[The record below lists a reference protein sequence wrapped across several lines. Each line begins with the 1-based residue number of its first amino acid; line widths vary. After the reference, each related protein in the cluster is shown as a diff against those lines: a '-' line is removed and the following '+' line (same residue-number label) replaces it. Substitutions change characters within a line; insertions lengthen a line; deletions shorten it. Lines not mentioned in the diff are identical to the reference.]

1 MTDSYDL
8 LREYALLPVSTWA
21 GGYVRPGKDARMQLI
36 ALLASVER
44 LQSIEQML
52 REPGEDVI
60 RDAAIAVEKAA
71 LTMDRNTSN
80 LAHINTR
87 NMTETMVVATIAVL
101 RKKARV

>member
-1 MTDSYDL
+1 MTDTADDSYDL

-60 RDAAIAVEKAA
+60 EEMVSAHDDVLEPIDWASGGGADKGGMKAAIA
-71 LTMDRNTSN
+71 M
-80 LAHINTR
+80 
-87 NMTETMVVATIAVL
+87 L
-101 RKKARV
+101 RKKAVA